1 MRKRNMQFNFMY
13 SNIAYL
19 LGKDL
24 TKYNLHHVEKEY
36 FIDILEYLKD
46 INKDMKSL
54 EEDNQFSS
62 GNLYSFYSI
71 PDLANAYEKHKV
83 SLSSLFPKGSK
94 KERREFFNLL
104 YNFLNKYYKTKKL
117 EKETKNILSNFFKSL
132 AKQYQTQYQFEKI
145 ETLPFALDPSFA
157 NNSNAYAR

>member
-1 MRKRNMQFNFMY
+1 MRKRDMQFNFMY

-19 LGKDL
+19 LGQDL
-24 TKYNLHHVEKEY
+24 TKYNLHHVEKAY
-36 FIDILEYLKD
+36 FDDILEYLKD
-46 INKDMKSL
+46 INEDMKSL
-54 EEDNQFSS
+54 NEDNQFSS

-71 PDLANAYEKHKV
+71 PDLAKAYEKHKV
-83 SLSSLFPKGSK
+83 NLSALFPEDSK
-94 KERREFFNLL
+94 KERKEFFSLL
-104 YNFLNKYYKTKKL
+104 YDILNKYYETKEL

-145 ETLPFALDPSFA
+145 ETLPFDLDPSLE

>member
-1 MRKRNMQFNFMY
+1 MKKRDMQFNFMY

-24 TKYNLHHVEKEY
+24 TKYNLHNVEKAY
-36 FIDILEYLKD
+36 FVDILEYLKD

-54 EEDNQFSS
+54 SEKNQFSS

-71 PDLANAYEKHKV
+71 PDLAKAFEEHKDY
-83 SLSSLFPKGSK
+83 LSVLFPKDSK
-94 KERREFFNLL
+94 KERRDFFELL
-104 YNFLNKYYKTKKL
+104 YKLLNEYYENKEL
-117 EKETKNILSNFFKSL
+117 EEKTKNILSKFFTSI

-145 ETLPFALDPSFA
+145 ETLPFDLDLSLS
-157 NNSNAYAR
+157 NNSNTYAR